1 MKKFKQEMETNDFI
15 QAAVKCFHWFIAEMK
30 AYDWSRELLTGTV
43 SHFILG
49 LMTKKTFLFSCW
61 NSFPYLFLF
70 LIQKQD

>member
-15 QAAVKCFHWFIAEMK
+15 QAAVKCSYWFIAEIK

-49 LMTKKTFLFSCW
+49 HMTKKLFYSAART
-61 NSFPYLFLF
+61 PVPVGE
-70 LIQKQD
+70 